1 MPQAAP
7 ATMKPA
13 GMANMP
19 APIDVISIKH
29 NMKKFAVKLRFGRK
43 RLTKTR
49 IFSRNV
55 VSPPDSFTAT
65 H

>member
-1 MPQAAP
+1 MPQVIP

-19 APIDVISIKH
+19 APIDVISIKQ
-29 NMKKFAVKLRFGRK
+29 NIKKFAVKLRFGRK
-43 RLTKTR
+43 RLMKAR

-55 VSPPDSFTAT
+55 FSPPKRCTTT